1 MRKILLFVM
10 MPVVTTLLLAACE
23 TQSPWQK
30 PGVERAA
37 LASDILQCRHAGQQE
52 SLRAYAS
59 QINFPFYGA
68 PFWGGSWQ
76 PTRDLWSRSGEAD
89 RARAEVWFTAD
100 CMRGKGYSK
109 SPYSKSSGRSS
120 IGAP

>member
-10 MPVVTTLLLAACE
+10 MPTVVMLVLAACE

-37 LASDILQCRHAGQQE
+37 LDGDVLHCRHAGQQE

-59 QINFPFYGA
+59 QISFPFYGA

-76 PTRDLWSRSGEAD
+76 PTRDLWSRSVEAD

-109 SPYSKSSGRSS
+109 SSGRSS

>member
-1 MRKILLFVM
+1 M
-10 MPVVTTLLLAACE
+10 TTLLLAACDLPSQWE
-23 TQSPWQK
+23 K

-37 LASDILQCRHAGQQE
+37 LDSDVLQCRHAGQQE

-59 QINFPFYGA
+59 QINFPFYSA

-76 PTRDLWSRSGEAD
+76 PTRDLWNRSVEAD
-89 RARAEVWFTAD
+89 RARAETSFTAD

-109 SPYSKSSGRSS
+109 SSGRSS
-120 IGAP
+120 IAAP